1 VEADWVEV
9 DPADR
14 AALRALSGQDLV
26 PVLETADAVVAD
38 STVILR
44 WLEHE
49 VPDPPLWPAD
59 PAERAVTDVAIAWFN
74 EVWKRAPNA
83 IDEEL
88 LRPHPDAAVVA
99 ACSAEIQETL
109 PWFEALLAHRE
120 FLLGDGLGALDLVC
134 FPFLKYRV
142 VEPEATDVEPFHWIL
157 HEHLREGGA
166 LPRLDAWARRI
177 DALPRA

>member
-1 VEADWVEV
+1 VEV
-9 DPADR
+9 DPRDR
-14 AALRALSGQDLV
+14 VALRALSGQDLV
-26 PVLETADAVVAD
+26 PVLETPDAVVSD

-44 WLEHE
+44 WLEQE
-49 VPDPPLWPAD
+49 VPEPALWPSD
-59 PAERAVTDVAIAWFN
+59 PAQRAVTDVAIAWFN

-109 PWFEALLAHRE
+109 PWFEGLLGDRE
-120 FLLGDGLGALDLVC
+120 FLLGGAFGAFDVVC
-134 FPFLKYRV
+134 FPFLKYRI
-142 VEPEATDVEPFHWIL
+142 VEPDAGDVEPFHWIL

-166 LPRLDAWARRI
+166 LPRLDAWVQRI

>member
-1 VEADWVEV
+1 MEV
-9 DPADR
+9 DPDDR
-14 AALRALSGQDLV
+14 AALRELSGQDLV
-26 PVLETADAVVAD
+26 PVLETPDAVIVD

-59 PAERAVTDVAIAWFN
+59 PAERAVTDVAITWFN

-88 LRPHPDAAVVA
+88 LRPHPDADAVA
-99 ACSAEIQETL
+99 GWSREIRETL
-109 PWFEALLAHRE
+109 PWFEALLGDRG
-120 FLLGDGLGALDLVC
+120 FLLGDTLSAFDVVC
-134 FPFLKYRV
+134 FPFLKYRT
-142 VEPEATDVEPFHWIL
+142 VEPDSGDVEPFHWIL

-166 LPRLDAWARRI
+166 LPRLDAWCRRI

>member
-1 VEADWVEV
+1 VEV
-9 DPADR
+9 DPDDR

-26 PVLETADAVVAD
+26 PVLETPDAVIVD

-44 WLEHE
+44 WLEQE
-49 VPDPPLWPAD
+49 VQGPPLWPAD

-88 LRPHPDAAVVA
+88 SRPHPDVSVVA
-99 ACSAEIQETL
+99 ACSADIQETL
-109 PWFEALLAHRE
+109 PWFEALLGDRE
-120 FLLGDGLGALDLVC
+120 FLLGDALGAFDVVC
-134 FPFLKYRV
+134 FPFLKYRTV
-142 VEPEATDVEPFHWIL
+142 QPDAGDVEPFHWIL
-157 HEHLREGGA
+157 HEHLREAGA

>member
-1 VEADWVEV
+1 MEV
-9 DPADR
+9 DPDAR
-14 AALRALSGQDLV
+14 APLRALSGQDLV
-26 PVLETADAVVAD
+26 PVLETPDAVVSD

-44 WLEHE
+44 WLEHV
-49 VPDPPLWPAD
+49 VPEPPLWPAD

-88 LRPHPDAAVVA
+88 LRPHPDADVIA
-99 ACSAEIQETL
+99 ACSREIQETL
-109 PWFEALLAHRE
+109 PWFDALLGDRE
-120 FLLGDGLGALDLVC
+120 FLLGDALGAFDVVC
-134 FPFLKYRV
+134 FPFLKYRI
-142 VEPEATDVEPFHWIL
+142 VEPDPGDVEPFHWIL

>member
-1 VEADWVEV
+1 MEV
-9 DPADR
+9 DPGAR
-14 AALRALSGQDLV
+14 GPLRALSGQDLV
-26 PVLETADAVVAD
+26 PVLETPDAVVSD

-49 VPDPPLWPAD
+49 VPEPPLWPAG
-59 PAERAVTDVAIAWFN
+59 PAERAATDIAIAWFN

-88 LRPHPDAAVVA
+88 LRPHPDASVVA
-99 ACSAEIQETL
+99 ACSAELQETL
-109 PWFEALLAHRE
+109 PWFDALLGGRE
-120 FLLGDGLGALDLVC
+120 FLLGDTLGVFDVVC
-134 FPFLKYRV
+134 FPFLKYRT
-142 VEPEATDVEPFHWIL
+142 VEPDPGDVEPFHWIL
-157 HEHLREGGA
+157 HEHLRESGA